1 MVNIFFSSSK
11 VFIQNKLINI
21 IKKGVVITMSKL
33 VDKERLAKLA
43 QALDTRM
50 KNKVAEEEARALAAE
65 AAVDAKAEQNKADI
79 AAINNAETGLLKQA
93 KDYADEKI
101 EEVNGAAAELEGRV
115 DALEAKDSQHDAS
128 IKANADAIAQEI
140 LDREAAVKEV
150 ADDLAAEIL
159 RAEAAEK
166 ANADNIAQEILDRK
180 AADEVIQNALD
191 EEIARAKAAEKV
203 NADAIT
209 KLNGDA
215 TVEGSVDKKIAD
227 AIAEVNGEADAL
239 EARVAAVE
247 AKNTEQ
253 DAAISAGDAKALEDA
268 KAYADQQITALVN
281 GAPDAMNTLQELAK
295 AITDH
300 QDVYDSYVNTVSAE
314 LAKKVDKVEGSRLI
328 TETEAAAYAAKAEV
342 SDVEEAL
349 QDAKDY
355 TDAAK
360 TALNGDISNAVN
372 RIAALETAVNDEES
386 GLNKAVA
393 DIEADLV
400 EKQEAIEAAQN
411 QADKGVADAAAAK
424 AQADKGVAD
433 AAAAKAA
440 ADTADDKAEAAQA
453 DIDALEAI
461 VGNAE
466 AGLVKDVAD
475 NTAAIEQEA
484 LDRAAGDAQALADA
498 KSYVDNKVTEI
509 NGAAAELG
517 ERVDALEAKDTV
529 HETRMG
535 EIEADLEAEINRAKA
550 AEKVNADA
558 IAQEVLDR
566 DAAIEAALEPYST
579 TEEVK
584 QILTNVVGS
593 LDLSMVDNQV
603 VLKLG
608 GVEGVTLSQVTLD
621 LATDDDIDA
630 IIAGLD
636 A

>member
-1 MVNIFFSSSK
+1 
-11 VFIQNKLINI
+11 
-21 IKKGVVITMSKL
+21 MSKL

-424 AQADKGVAD
+424 A
-433 AAAAKAA
+433 A

>member
-79 AAINNAETGLLKQA
+79 AVINNAETGLLKQA

>member
-1 MVNIFFSSSK
+1 
-11 VFIQNKLINI
+11 
-21 IKKGVVITMSKL
+21 MSKL